1 MEEKWSMLSLT
12 FRWPHEA
19 VILGFELIPPGE
31 DENYNTVRIHL
42 ILMTINYDFGWGES
56 PY

>member
-1 MEEKWSMLSLT
+1 MLSLT

-42 ILMTINYDFGWGES
+42 MLMTINYDFGWGES